1 MGYKRNERRWLLPIG
16 EKLVERLIPDPAA
29 RAKAMQELKDMEQK
43 GELAK
48 LEAEYADRDSAR
60 RRETAIATSENASW
74 LNKTVTPILALG
86 TVSMSFGLFLI
97 IIFVDVDINSGAKDI
112 LVYVLGALNS
122 ATTMVLAYY
131 FGSSV
136 GSKQK
141 SSEINDL
148 LEKKEPQIRR
158 Q

>member
-1 MGYKRNERRWLLPIG
+1 MLNLLGSLLPIG
-16 EKLVERLIPDPAA
+16 EKLVDKLIPDPEAK
-29 RAKAMQELKDMEQK
+29 AKAMKELRQLEQS

-60 RRETAIATSENASW
+60 QREVKIATSENASW
-74 LNKTVTPILALG
+74 LNKCVTPLLALG
-86 TVSMSFGLFLI
+86 TVAMSFALFLV
-97 IIFVDVDINSGAKDI
+97 IIFVEVDVNSGSKDI

-122 ATTMVLAYY
+122 ATTMILAYY

-141 SSEINDL
+141 SHEINDL
-148 LEKKEPQIRR
+148 LEKKEPKI
-158 Q
+158 

>member
-1 MGYKRNERRWLLPIG
+1 MLQLLTGLLPVA
-16 EKLVERLIPDPAA
+16 EKVLDRVIPDPTA
-29 RAKAMQELKDMEQK
+29 RAKAMKELKSMEQK

-60 RRETAIATSENASW
+60 KRETAIATSENATW

-86 TVSMSFGLFLI
+86 TVIMSFGLFLVV
-97 IIFVDVDINSGAKDI
+97 IFVDVDVNSGAKDI
-112 LVYVLGALNS
+112 LIYVLGALNS
-122 ATTMVLAYY
+122 AMTMVLAYY

-141 SSEINDL
+141 SNELTDL
-148 LEKKEPQIRR
+148 IDKRD
-158 Q
+158 

>member
-1 MGYKRNERRWLLPIG
+1 MLQLLTGLLPIG

-86 TVSMSFGLFLI
+86 TVSMSFGLLLI

-141 SSEINDL
+141 SSEINEL
-148 LEKKEPQIRR
+148 LEKKEPRI
-158 Q
+158 

>member
-1 MGYKRNERRWLLPIG
+1 MLQLLTGLLPIG

-60 RRETAIATSENASW
+60 RRETEIATSENASW

-141 SSEINDL
+141 SSEINEL
-148 LEKKEPQIRR
+148 LEKKEPRI
-158 Q
+158 

>member
-1 MGYKRNERRWLLPIG
+1 MLQLLTGLLPIG
-16 EKLVERLIPDPAA
+16 EKLFERLIPDPAA

-141 SSEINDL
+141 SSEINEL
-148 LEKKEPQIRR
+148 LEKKEPRI
-158 Q
+158 

>member
-1 MGYKRNERRWLLPIG
+1 MLQLLTGLLPIG
-16 EKLVERLIPDPAA
+16 EKLVERLIPDPTA
-29 RAKAMQELKDMEQK
+29 RAKAMKELKSMEQK

-60 RRETAIATSENASW
+60 KREMAIATSENATW

-86 TVSMSFGLFLI
+86 TVLMSFSLFLVV
-97 IIFVDVDINSGAKDI
+97 IFVDVDVNSGAKDI
-112 LVYVLGALNS
+112 LIYVLGALNS
-122 ATTMVLAYY
+122 AMTVVLAYY

-141 SSEINDL
+141 SNEINEI
-148 LEKKEPQIRR
+148 LEKKEPRI
-158 Q
+158 

>member
-1 MGYKRNERRWLLPIG
+1 MLQLLTGLLPIG
-16 EKLVERLIPDPAA
+16 EKLVERLIPDPTA
-29 RAKAMQELKDMEQK
+29 RAKAMKELKSMEQK

-60 RRETAIATSENASW
+60 KREMAIATSENATW

-86 TVSMSFGLFLI
+86 TVLMSFSLFLVV
-97 IIFVDVDINSGAKDI
+97 IFVDVDVNSGAKDI
-112 LVYVLGALNS
+112 LIYVLGALNS
-122 ATTMVLAYY
+122 AMTMVLAYY

-141 SSEINDL
+141 SNEINEILD
-148 LEKKEPQIRR
+148 KKEPRI
-158 Q
+158 

>member
-1 MGYKRNERRWLLPIG
+1 MLQLLTGLLPIG
-16 EKLVERLIPDPAA
+16 EKLVERLIPDPTA
-29 RAKAMQELKDMEQK
+29 RAKAMKELKSMEQK

-48 LEAEYADRDSAR
+48 LEAQYADRDSAR
-60 RRETAIATSENASW
+60 KREMAIATSENASW
-74 LNKTVTPILALG
+74 LNKCVTPILALG
-86 TVSMSFGLFLI
+86 TVTMSFALFLV
-97 IIFVDVDINSGAKDI
+97 IIFADVDVNSGAKDI

-141 SSEINDL
+141 SNEINDI
-148 LEKKEPQIRR
+148 LEKKEPRI
-158 Q
+158 

>member
-1 MGYKRNERRWLLPIG
+1 MLNLLTGLLPIG
-16 EKLVERLIPDPAA
+16 EKLIERLIPDKTA
-29 RAKAMQELKDMEQK
+29 RAKAMQELKAMEQK

-74 LNKTVTPILALG
+74 LNKCVTPILALG
-86 TVSMSFGLFLI
+86 TVSMSFGLFLVV
-97 IIFVDVDINSGAKDI
+97 IFVDVDINSGAKDI
-112 LVYVLGALNS
+112 LIYVLGALNS
-122 ATTMVLAYY
+122 AMTMVLAYY

-141 SSEINDL
+141 SSEIQEML
-148 LEKKEPQIRR
+148 K
-158 Q
+158 

>member
-1 MGYKRNERRWLLPIG
+1 MLQLLTGLLPIG
-16 EKLVERLIPDPAA
+16 EKLVERLIPDPTA
-29 RAKAMQELKDMEQK
+29 RAKAMKELKSMEQK

-60 RRETAIATSENASW
+60 KREMAIATSENATW

-86 TVSMSFGLFLI
+86 TVLMSFSLFLVV
-97 IIFVDVDINSGAKDI
+97 IFVDVDVNSGAKDI
-112 LVYVLGALNS
+112 LIYVLGALNS
-122 ATTMVLAYY
+122 AMTMVLAYY

-141 SSEINDL
+141 SNEINEI
-148 LEKKEPQIRR
+148 LEKKEPRI
-158 Q
+158 

>member
-1 MGYKRNERRWLLPIG
+1 MLQLLTGLLPIG
-16 EKLVERLIPDPAA
+16 EKLVERLIPDPTA
-29 RAKAMQELKDMEQK
+29 RAKAMKELKSMEQK

-60 RRETAIATSENASW
+60 KREMAIATSENATW

-86 TVSMSFGLFLI
+86 TVLMSFSLFLVV
-97 IIFVDVDINSGAKDI
+97 IFVDVDVNSGAKDI
-112 LVYVLGALNS
+112 LIYVLGALNS
-122 ATTMVLAYY
+122 AMTMVLAYY

-141 SSEINDL
+141 SNEINDI
-148 LEKKEPQIRR
+148 LEKKEPRI
-158 Q
+158 

>member
-1 MGYKRNERRWLLPIG
+1 MLQLLTGLLPIG

-112 LVYVLGALNS
+112 LV
-122 ATTMVLAYY
+122 
-131 FGSSV
+131 
-136 GSKQK
+136 
-141 SSEINDL
+141 
-148 LEKKEPQIRR
+148 
-158 Q
+158 

>member
-1 MGYKRNERRWLLPIG
+1 MLQLLTGLLPIG

-141 SSEINDL
+141 SSEINEL
-148 LEKKEPQIRR
+148 LEKKEPREVWA
-158 Q
+158 

>member
-1 MGYKRNERRWLLPIG
+1 MLQLLTGLLPVA
-16 EKLVERLIPDPAA
+16 EKVLDRVIPDPTA
-29 RAKAMQELKDMEQK
+29 RAKAMKELRDMEQK

-74 LNKTVTPILALG
+74 LNKCVTPLLALG
-86 TVSMSFGLFLI
+86 TVTMSFALFLV
-97 IIFVDVDINSGAKDI
+97 IIFADVDVNSGAKDI

-131 FGSSV
+131 FGSSLS
-136 GSKQK
+136 SKDK
-141 SSEINDL
+141 TKELTDL
-148 LEKKEPQIRR
+148 MDKKD
-158 Q
+158 

>member
-1 MGYKRNERRWLLPIG
+1 MLQLLTGLLPIG
-16 EKLVERLIPDPAA
+16 EKLVERLIPDTAA

-141 SSEINDL
+141 SSEINEL
-148 LEKKEPQIRR
+148 LEKKEPRI
-158 Q
+158 

>member
-1 MGYKRNERRWLLPIG
+1 MLQLLTGLLPIG

-122 ATTMVLAYY
+122 ATTMVLAYH

-141 SSEINDL
+141 SSEINEL
-148 LEKKEPQIRR
+148 LEKKEPRI
-158 Q
+158 

>member
-1 MGYKRNERRWLLPIG
+1 MLQLLTGLLPIG
-16 EKLVERLIPDPAA
+16 EKLIERLIPDKTA
-29 RAKAMQELKDMEQK
+29 RAKAMQELKAMEQK

-74 LNKTVTPILALG
+74 LNKCVTPILALG
-86 TVSMSFGLFLI
+86 TVSMSFGLFLVV
-97 IIFVDVDINSGAKDI
+97 IFVDVDINSGAKDI
-112 LVYVLGALNS
+112 LIYVLGALNS
-122 ATTMVLAYY
+122 AMTMVLAYY

-141 SSEINDL
+141 SSEIQEML
-148 LEKKEPQIRR
+148 K
-158 Q
+158 